1 MIPILNNKKFFFKLD
16 GEQQVLDN
24 VFINNNFNALD
35 DNRRRTLC
43 WADLRD
49 GTGTGN
55 LTLILT
61 AMEFKEPHFE
71 KRK

>member
-1 MIPILNNKKFFFKLD
+1 MTSAEKADELKQNCISM
-16 GEQQVLDN
+16 G
-24 VFINNNFNALD
+24 VFIHFLWAAEKFLIGSDQASFYFNE
-35 DNRRRTLC
+35 C
-43 WADLRD
+43 
-49 GTGTGN
+49 

>member
-1 MIPILNNKKFFFKLD
+1 MTGSGSHLAVSAFFPTFPHPLPMLVFQIPII
-16 GEQQVLDN
+16 V
-24 VFINNNFNALD
+24 
-35 DNRRRTLC
+35 
-43 WADLRD
+43 
-49 GTGTGN
+49 

>member
-1 MIPILNNKKFFFKLD
+1 MKVNLHL
-16 GEQQVLDN
+16 
-24 VFINNNFNALD
+24 VFNPNMY
-35 DNRRRTLC
+35 R
-43 WADLRD
+43 
-49 GTGTGN
+49 GG

>member
-1 MIPILNNKKFFFKLD
+1 MLALLPLQFALSPHAWVRFLKIYWRSEKKAEKVNLVPIWKDK
-16 GEQQVLDN
+16 
-24 VFINNNFNALD
+24 
-35 DNRRRTLC
+35 
-43 WADLRD
+43 WAMFA
-49 GTGTGN
+49 

>member
-1 MIPILNNKKFFFKLD
+1 MLQLNQSKLH
-16 GEQQVLDN
+16 
-24 VFINNNFNALD
+24 
-35 DNRRRTLC
+35 
-43 WADLRD
+43 LREYK
-49 GTGTGN
+49 N

>member
-1 MIPILNNKKFFFKLD
+1 MLPEILGILNHFFTHVRFLLLK
-16 GEQQVLDN
+16 G
-24 VFINNNFNALD
+24 
-35 DNRRRTLC
+35 
-43 WADLRD
+43 
-49 GTGTGN
+49 